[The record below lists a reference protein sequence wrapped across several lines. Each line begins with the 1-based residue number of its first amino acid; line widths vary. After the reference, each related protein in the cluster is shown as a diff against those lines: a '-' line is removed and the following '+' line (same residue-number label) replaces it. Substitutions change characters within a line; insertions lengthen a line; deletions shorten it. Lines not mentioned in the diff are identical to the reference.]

1 MQLHD
6 ENSHFLVDLLYYQLL
21 LCDEL
26 NREAKMLRNSR
37 LHEMLVFDRKICYT
51 TSIVFTSMI
60 RLFLEDSKM

>member
-37 LHEMLVFDRKICYT
+37 IHEMLVFDRKYVILPVL
-51 TSIVFTSMI
+51 SLLV
-60 RLFLEDSKM
+60 